1 MITQQEFNEL
11 ERRGI
16 YYFKKLQEKLD
27 DNDYWTILRALW
39 IDKGI
44 CNDNWAKLFF
54 NSGRG
59 REHKIM
65 KSSDRQ
71 ALKRLPKKVTI
82 YRVCREKA
90 DEEKWNWTTSREFA
104 ERFLCRTDEYIAEKT
119 IDKSEIFAY
128 FNSRKEFEVILKK
141 NIKKL

>member
-39 IDKGI
+39 IEDGK
-44 CNDNWAKLFF
+44 CDDNWAELFF

-71 ALKRLPKKVTI
+71 ALKRLPKQVKV
-82 YRVCREKA
+82 YRVCRDKA

-104 ERFLCRTDEYIAEKT
+104 ERFKKLGEEYIAEKT

-128 FNSRKEFEVILKK
+128 FNSRREFEVILKK
-141 NIKKL
+141 NY

>member
-1 MITQQEFNEL
+1 MITQAEFNEL

-16 YYFKKLQEKLD
+16 FYFKKLAPKLD
-27 DNDYWTILRALW
+27 DNDYWAILRALW
-39 IDKGI
+39 IDKGM
-44 CNDNWAKLFF
+44 CNDNWAELFF
-54 NSGRG
+54 KSGRG

-71 ALKRLPKKVTI
+71 ALKKLPKKVTI

-90 DEEKWNWTTSREFA
+90 DEDKWNWTTNREFA
-104 ERFLCRTDEYIAEKT
+104 ERFLCRKDEYIAEKI

-141 NIKKL
+141 NIKKF

>member
-1 MITQQEFNEL
+1 MITQYEFNQL
-11 ERRGI
+11 ERQGI
-16 YYFKKLQEKLD
+16 FYFKKLAEKLD

-39 IDKGI
+39 IEDGK
-44 CNDNWAKLFF
+44 CDDNWAELFF

-71 ALKRLPKKVTI
+71 ALKRLPKQVKV
-82 YRVCREKA
+82 YRVCRDKA

-104 ERFLCRTDEYIAEKT
+104 ERFKILGEEYIAEKT

-141 NIKKL
+141 IIKKL